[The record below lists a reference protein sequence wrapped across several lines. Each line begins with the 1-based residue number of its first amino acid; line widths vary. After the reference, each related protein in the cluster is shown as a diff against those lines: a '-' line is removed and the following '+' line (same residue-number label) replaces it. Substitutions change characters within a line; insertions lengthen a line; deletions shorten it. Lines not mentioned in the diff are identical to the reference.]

1 MIGCGVIAS
10 DGGEGFVALAPDG
23 TRYTFAHLVYR
34 PMAEIVRPNGS
45 AGAMADGVHP
55 MINEANFL
63 PRYDAVM
70 YVTKIQ
76 DRFGNT
82 LTYNWSGNNLTS
94 IVASDGRE
102 LDFGYN
108 AGTPLVHTV
117 TVKAAGGA
125 SARTWTYTYGGSAS
139 MPTLTRVQLPDGSA
153 WAYQIG
159 NLQSTTLKTTGGDC
173 VRNLLP
179 DLHSSAANGSMTT
192 PSGLTATFT
201 LTPTLHG
208 RSYVPKSCWSPYS
221 GSTTTY
227 ANIPDEYYQFSL
239 TKEVLS
245 GPGVPTSTWTWR
257 YSAPNQ
263 SWTSDPC
270 ATSHTCATDVYTNV
284 TDPLGHD
291 TRYTFSNRFDASE
304 SQLLRATSYS
314 AAAGSSVLRMVVNS
328 YANPTGGPWPSSY
341 GSNLQSHTNFAQTG
355 EVSPLAKR
363 VTTQAVTTTFTTA
376 ANTFDSYARP
386 TKQTESSSLGY
397 SRVVQT
403 AYYDNTSL

>member
-208 RSYVPKSCWSPYS
+208 RSYVPSRAGARIQVPRRRTRTYRT
-221 GSTTTY
+221 STT
-227 ANIPDEYYQFSL
+227 
-239 TKEVLS
+239 
-245 GPGVPTSTWTWR
+245 
-257 YSAPNQ
+257 
-263 SWTSDPC
+263 
-270 ATSHTCATDVYTNV
+270 
-284 TDPLGHD
+284 
-291 TRYTFSNRFDASE
+291 
-304 SQLLRATSYS
+304 
-314 AAAGSSVLRMVVNS
+314 
-328 YANPTGGPWPSSY
+328 
-341 GSNLQSHTNFAQTG
+341 NF
-355 EVSPLAKR
+355 R
-363 VTTQAVTTTFTTA
+363 
-376 ANTFDSYARP
+376 
-386 TKQTESSSLGY
+386 
-397 SRVVQT
+397 
-403 AYYDNTSL
+403 